1 MRIRC
6 IWVILA
12 VLLVPAIAQAHFHN
26 ADASAALSF
35 DAASTLVGGHT
46 QVGITFPRPKGRD
59 LGLLLDLTIHHGQH
73 EDRDV
78 TRVGFMGGVRYML
91 DRSKRFVPS
100 GHVLVGLQHDAGLPR
115 FKTDLAIAVGGAFEI
130 TLTEDLDTGQGWG
143 TRFLVDY
150 VFSDVDNF
158 PRFSGGVVYRFGQ
171 QLKKPQP

>member
-12 VLLVPAIAQAHFHN
+12 VVLVPAIAQAHIHN

-46 QVGITFPRPKGRD
+46 QVGVTFPRPRNRD
-59 LGLLLDLTIHHGQH
+59 LGLLLDVTIHHGEH

-78 TRVGFMGGVRYML
+78 TRVGFMGGVRYMYQAS
-91 DRSKRFVPS
+91 DTTRFIPS
-100 GHVLVGLQHDAGLPR
+100 GHVLVGLQHDAGVAG
-115 FKTDLAIAVGGAFEI
+115 FKTDLAVAVGGALEI
-130 TLTEDLDTGQGWG
+130 TLTEDQDTGKGWG

-158 PRFSGGVVYRFGQ
+158 PRISAGVVYRFGR
-171 QLKKPQP
+171 QP